1 MVIVLFEMSIVMVTF
16 ERFWWT
22 SQWEVRH
29 NSKVLRLL
37 FPMIST
43 MVILNQEKEGHL
55 YRGELVSIVIFYM
68 LLFTRV
74 NVYNYYKYLIY

>member
-16 ERFWWT
+16 ERFWRT